1 MRIYVNPL
9 TRTACKPHSL
19 PPWEEE
25 SSQVLIQRDR
35 SPPPQVKDRVT
46 ARPRHLTP
54 GLEGLMADDNGAKGG
69 AGEALVAH
77 TQ

>member
-1 MRIYVNPL
+1 MQTPL
-9 TRTACKPHSL
+9 TTSL
-19 PPWEEE
+19 GGG
-25 SSQVLIQRDR
+25 IQPGADPTRQI
-35 SPPPQVKDRVT
+35 PPPQVKDRVT